1 MSSFSY
7 RALQA
12 NGSVTEGVLEA
23 NGRADAFK
31 QMEAR
36 GLRPISL
43 SERNGSTKTV
53 TAAAPNALYD

>member
-1 MSSFSY
+1 MTSFSY

-23 NGRADAFK
+23 SGRADALK

-43 SERNGSTKTV
+43 SERNGATKTV
-53 TAAAPNALYD
+53 SKIGRAHV